1 MINPEKIRSAQFLDS
16 YYPIVDGVV
25 LAVHNYAELM
35 NRTAYSCVVAPRQME
50 PFDDSVMS
58 YDVFRTGSLKIPIAE
73 YAIPAPKFDNKIRTI
88 LQNRCLDIFHAHSPF
103 MEGTFASSYAKRLGI
118 PCVATFHSKYYD
130 DVINIT
136 GSKVLAHAVAKKI
149 VRFYKSVDSVW
160 TVSEGAAGVL
170 RTYGYRGDIMI
181 MENGTTYTMPDNPE
195 ELRQKAAQ
203 TFSIPTDKK
212 ILLFVGHQI
221 WHKNIKLILDTFR
234 LLCDRGD
241 DYRLLMV
248 GDGYDSKEI
257 LQYAKSLN
265 FPYGYVRFLGRI
277 NDRDLL
283 KGVYLSS
290 DLFFFP
296 SVYDTS
302 GLVVREAA
310 SLGVPSL
317 LTVGSNAAEAVK
329 KNVSGFTA
337 EENKVAMFHEILHI
351 FGTEGL
357 LESVGAGA
365 RRDVARTWQEI
376 VPHVQEQYA
385 EIIERYRFKHKNDR

>member
-73 YAIPAPKFDNKIRTI
+73 YAIPAPRFDNKIRTI
-88 LQNRCLDIFHAHSPF
+88 LQNRYLDIFHAHSPF
-103 MEGTFASSYAKRLGI
+103 MEGTFAASYAKRLGI

-136 GSKVLAHAVAKKI
+136 GSKVLAHTVAKK
-149 VRFYKSVDSVW
+149 VARFYKSVDSVW

-195 ELRQKAAQ
+195 ELRQKAAR
-203 TFSIPTDKK
+203 TFSIPNDKK
-212 ILLFVGHQI
+212 VLLFVGHQI

-234 LLCDRGD
+234 LLCDRDD

-257 LQYAKSLN
+257 IQYAKSLN
-265 FPYGYVRFLGRI
+265 FPSQLRAVQFQA
-277 NDRDLL
+277 
-283 KGVYLSS
+283 VYH
-290 DLFFFP
+290 
-296 SVYDTS
+296 
-302 GLVVREAA
+302 A
-310 SLGVPSL
+310 
-317 LTVGSNAAEAVK
+317 
-329 KNVSGFTA
+329 
-337 EENKVAMFHEILHI
+337 
-351 FGTEGL
+351 
-357 LESVGAGA
+357 
-365 RRDVARTWQEI
+365 
-376 VPHVQEQYA
+376 
-385 EIIERYRFKHKNDR
+385 